1 MHPIIGLLLQ
11 YAPDL
16 VGVFA
21 GNRAGTA
28 AGKVVDA
35 AKVVFGTDDP
45 KKAQAHIDADPRLA
59 ELFVE
64 QVRAELEVFRLEIQD
79 VQDAR
84 QQTLALSQQGS
95 VMAWGA
101 AIVSTLVTV
110 MFGGALYL
118 VLAGSLALDERA
130 ATIAN
135 ILLGVLGAAQM
146 QVINYWLGSSSG
158 SKRSGDAV
166 RTIAERAIAE
176 TLPGRAGH

>member
-1 MHPIIGLLLQ
+1 MPPIIGLLLQ

-16 VGVFA
+16 IGMFA
-21 GNRAGTA
+21 GDRTGPA

-35 AKVVFGTDDP
+35 AKVIFGTDDP
-45 KKAQAHIDADPRLA
+45 KAAQAQIEADPKLA
-59 ELFVE
+59 EVFVE
-64 QVRAELEVFRLEIQD
+64 QARTALEVFRLEIQD
-79 VQDAR
+79 IQDAR
-84 QQTLALSQQGS
+84 AQTLALNNSGS

-101 AIVSTLVTV
+101 AIVSVFVTI
-110 MFGGALYL
+110 MFGGALYF
-118 VLAGSLALDERA
+118 VLARSIPFDERQ

-176 TLPGRAGH
+176 TVLPRKVS